1 MIVRLHGFDWI
12 AYTRRVMPAI
22 ADWLVN
28 GNETAVYQLYEQ
40 TSSAQEERLLPQLMG
55 QSRTWKRAQGFVGQ
69 LPKNEHT
76 RHEYELLCSAQEFT
90 ALSDRYMHR
99 HPPRLHQQS
108 EALRTLWAALVEDY
122 CLLRFTAANPENA
135 LANESATALQETTPP
150 ESEMTRDELVTLLQA
165 ANLQEL
171 AQEISVASSAPSE
184 QASSAINE
192 VEPQVFSYSSQEEE
206 SVYIS
211 WLSNDN
217 TAHERIGI
225 GIGRLP
231 TTLHLRGWLAAHSIR
246 AMALFELLACERRA
260 MPFGYQAGE
269 QSGAFV
275 GYLTPDEL
283 WQLAAC
289 LRDLPPPDYQE
300 ARSDYQIFLQQ
311 QHRVFR
317 MIDEV
322 LPAEAEAFS
331 EAVHIAAMYGW
342 GLICS
347 IR

>member
-1 MIVRLHGFDWI
+1 MIVRLHGFDWK
-12 AYTRRVMPAI
+12 AYAGRVMPAL

-28 GNETAVYQLYEQ
+28 GNETDVHQLYEQ
-40 TSSAQEERLLPQLMG
+40 TRRAQEERLLPQLIG

-69 LPKNEHT
+69 LPKSEHT

-99 HPPRLHQQS
+99 HPPQLHQQS
-108 EALRTLWAALVEDY
+108 EALRILWAALVEDY

-135 LANESATALQETTPP
+135 LTSESATALQETTPP
-150 ESEMTRDELVTLLQA
+150 ESEMTRDELVTLLHE

-171 AQEISVASSAPSE
+171 AQEISVAAGAPSE
-184 QASSAINE
+184 QASSAISE
-192 VEPQVFSYSSQEEE
+192 VEPQVFSTSQEEE
-206 SVYIS
+206 SIYIA

-217 TAHERIGI
+217 TTHEHI

-260 MPFGYQAGE
+260 MPFGYLAGE
-269 QSGAFV
+269 QFGAFV

-283 WQLAAC
+283 RQLAAC
-289 LRDLPPPDYQE
+289 LRDLPLPDPQE
-300 ARSDYQIFLQQ
+300 AHSDYQLFLQQ
-311 QHRVFR
+311 RHRVFR

-347 IR
+347 IG